1 MFAVVKKGT
10 LLVPSG
16 SVKRPD
22 LKHLTILLTDPVGPA
37 KQILT
42 VTVST
47 LRGNKFDDHTC
58 IINAGE
64 HDFLKQP
71 SFVAYWTCRCD
82 CSESHILNGIASKLF
97 IPMQPL
103 KEEIFKRVIAGV
115 EKSAHTKPFA
125 KKFLKDSN

>member
-1 MFAVVKKGT
+1 MFAVVKRAT
-10 LLVPSG
+10 LLIPSG
-16 SVKRPD
+16 SINRPD
-22 LKHLTILLTDPVGPA
+22 LKHLAILLTNPIGPA

-64 HDFLKQP
+64 HDFIKQP
-71 SFVAYWTCRCD
+71 SFVAYWACRCD
-82 CSESHILNGIASKLF
+82 CVESQILNGISSKMF
-97 IPMQPL
+97 TPMQPL
-103 KEEIFKRVIAGV
+103 KEDVFARVIAGV

-125 KKFLKDSN
+125 KKFLKDSS